1 MSTGD
6 CCYPWVD
13 EVRAEM
19 ARASVSNN
27 DEATGSGSSNG
38 DEKAV
43 NERKDEPVQHIHAKT
58 VILLI
63 VSRYPSRT
71 FSFTVT
77 DNLQAVVGVY
87 FVQVV
92 HLTGIGVLAQTI
104 TAEIGGLAKSTWL
117 AETVAITAGTLSPPV
132 SQAADLWGRKW
143 FVVGFTVCGAV
154 GCLILSRANNFGQ
167 LIAGQCTYTRVT
179 RPQPIDRQISP
190 LTQEQQSVPFT
201 PELNAS
207 STPSPPKSS
216 QENGA
221 PSLKLQ
227 QQQQEA

>member
-1 MSTGD
+1 MS
-6 CCYPWVD
+6 
-13 EVRAEM
+13 A
-19 ARASVSNN
+19 AASAPEPLQTPTNN
-27 DEATGSGSSNG
+27 DETTASRSSND

-43 NERKDEPVQHIHAKT
+43 NETKDEPVQHIHAKT

-63 VSRYPSRT
+63 VSRCRCRA
-71 FSFTVT
+71 FSSLLT

-104 TAEIGGLAKSTWL
+104 TAEIGGSAKSTWL

-132 SQAADLWGRKW
+132 SQAADFWGRKW

-154 GCLILSRANNFGQ
+154 GCLILSRANGFGQ
-167 LIAGQCTYTRVT
+167 LIAGQCTS
-179 RPQPIDRQISP
+179 PFPLIIHHAGISP
-190 LTQEQQSVPFT
+190 LTWPMRQQLAPSMPA
-201 PELNAS
+201 PNAS
-207 STPSPPKSS
+207 STLSPRKACRV
-216 QENGA
+216 NGA
-221 PSLKLQ
+221 PALKPR